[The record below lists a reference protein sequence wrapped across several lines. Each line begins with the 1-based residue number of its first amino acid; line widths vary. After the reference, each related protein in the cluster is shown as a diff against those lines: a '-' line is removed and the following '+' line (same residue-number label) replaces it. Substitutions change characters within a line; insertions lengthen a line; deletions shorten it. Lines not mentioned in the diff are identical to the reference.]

1 MEPNRARL
9 PLSAAPQPK
18 KRARL
23 VLHPPSSL
31 QHDDHFSPCGYVP
44 IGELDTLVGLK
55 VMVYCA
61 ESSLEPGTW
70 RFGRVRQAGEDMNA
84 STCEQ
89 VYVDFEQGGCE
100 WMPLRGNWDLRFEKC
115 QRGTEFS
122 EARCFG
128 TWIKPTEQ
136 AASAATAEEAAT
148 AVAAA
153 TLTVVASSC
162 DAALAETAENE
173 YIDLT

>member
-1 MEPNRARL
+1 
-9 PLSAAPQPK
+9 
-18 KRARL
+18 
-23 VLHPPSSL
+23 
-31 QHDDHFSPCGYVP
+31 
-44 IGELDTLVGLK
+44 
-55 VMVYCA
+55 MVYCA

-70 RFGRVRQAGEDMNA
+70 RFGRVRQAGEDVNA
-84 STCEQ
+84 ITCEQ
-89 VYVDFEQGGCE
+89 VCVGFEQGGCEWMPLRGCE

-115 QRGTEFS
+115 QRGTEYS

-136 AASAATAEEAAT
+136 AASAATPEEAAT

-153 TLTVVASSC
+153 TLTAVASSC
-162 DAALAETAENE
+162 EPALAETAENE